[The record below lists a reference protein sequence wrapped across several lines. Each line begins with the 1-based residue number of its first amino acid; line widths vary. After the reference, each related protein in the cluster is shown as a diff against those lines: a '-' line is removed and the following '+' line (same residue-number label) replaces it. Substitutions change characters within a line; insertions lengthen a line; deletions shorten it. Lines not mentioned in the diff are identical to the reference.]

1 MWFPKLISMINIF
14 LLAFGLLSIPQNA
27 FAYLDPGT
35 GSYIFQLLIA
45 GLLGALFAIKV
56 FWIRI
61 KTFFTGLFSKK
72 NKDD

>member
-1 MWFPKLISMINIF
+1 MSFQKFTSIIILLLTIS
-14 LLAFGLLSIPQNA
+14 LLSIPRDA

-45 GLLGALFAIKV
+45 GLLGAAFAIKV

-61 KTFFTGLFSKK
+61 KNFFAGLLSKK

>member
-1 MWFPKLISMINIF
+1 MLFPKLISINS
-14 LLAFGLLSIPQNA
+14 LLLVICLLSIPRDA

-61 KTFFTGLFSKK
+61 KTFLAGLFSKK
-72 NKDD
+72 NNDD